1 MMRQNPAM
9 VLAGCAYQAP
19 GRLKGAVSREAVQL
33 LPDSRSGFVDQVNCY
48 WWALEAAAS
57 RFQTRPVPAGNAK
70 VGHQSVSVQL
80 VVATAIARGTSGP
93 LMLSPAWRPR
103 FEGCNGP
110 PFWTER
116 SPGILPW
123 AAINDQAF
131 VWW

>member
-19 GRLKGAVSREAVQL
+19 GRLKGAVGREAVQL
-33 LPDSRSGFVDQVNCY
+33 LPDSGSGFVDQVNCY

-70 VGHQSVSVQL
+70 VGHQSDSVQL

-103 FEGCNGP
+103 VGGCNGASVLDQAII
-110 PFWTER
+110 R
-116 SPGILPW
+116 NLPW
-123 AAINDQAF
+123 AAIDDQAF